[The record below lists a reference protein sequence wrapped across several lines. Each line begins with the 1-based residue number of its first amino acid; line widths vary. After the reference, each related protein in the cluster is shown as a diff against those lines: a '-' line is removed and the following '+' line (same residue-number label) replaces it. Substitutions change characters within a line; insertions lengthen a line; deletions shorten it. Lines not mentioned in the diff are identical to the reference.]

1 MTSYEIVK
9 LLHILSATV
18 LFGTGLG
25 TAFVVWN
32 ANRGGDVAAIAFA
45 TRHAVLADWLF
56 TTPAVLFQP
65 LSGLWLVHEAG
76 YGFTEPWLLWVYG
89 LYALVGAC
97 WLPVVAIQFRMRRMA
112 ARAAAES
119 TALPEAYH
127 RCMRAWLLL
136 GWPAFMSLMAIFWLM
151 VARP

>member
-32 ANRGGDVAAIAFA
+32 ANRGGDVAAVAFA

-56 TTPAVLFQP
+56 TTPAVFFQP
-65 LSGLWLVHEAG
+65 LSGLWLVHEIG
-76 YGFTEPWLLWVYG
+76 YGFTETWLLWVYG

-97 WLPVVAIQFRMRRMA
+97 WLPVVAIQNRMRRLA
-112 ARAAAES
+112 ARAAIEG
-119 TALPEAYH
+119 TALPETYH

-136 GWPAFMSLMAIFWLM
+136 GWPAFISLMAIFWLM

>member
-32 ANRGGDVAAIAFA
+32 ANRGGEVAAIAFA

-56 TTPAVLFQP
+56 TTPAVIFQP
-65 LSGLWLVHEAG
+65 LSGLWLVHVLG
-76 YGFTEPWLLWVYG
+76 YGFTETWLLWVYG

-97 WLPVVAIQFRMRRMA
+97 WLPVVAIQSRMRRLA
-112 ARAAAES
+112 ARAAIEG
-119 TALPEAYH
+119 TPLPEAYH
-127 RCMRAWLLL
+127 RCMRAWFGL
-136 GWPAFMSLMAIFWLM
+136 GWPAFLSLMAIFWLM

>member
-32 ANRGGDVAAIAFA
+32 ANRGGEVAAIAFA

-65 LSGLWLVHEAG
+65 LSGLWLVHELG
-76 YGFTEPWLLWVYG
+76 YGFTETWLLWVYG
-89 LYALVGAC
+89 LYVLVGAC
-97 WLPVVAIQFRMRRMA
+97 WLPVVAIQFRMRRLA
-112 ARAAAES
+112 ARAAIEG
-119 TALPEAYH
+119 TALPETYY